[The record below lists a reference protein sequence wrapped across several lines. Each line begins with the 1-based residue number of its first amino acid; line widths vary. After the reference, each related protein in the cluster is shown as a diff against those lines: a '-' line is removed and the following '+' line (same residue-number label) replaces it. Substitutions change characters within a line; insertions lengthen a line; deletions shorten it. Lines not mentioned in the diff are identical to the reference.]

1 MLAKIPLHFFS
12 SLYCVTVRKY
22 SLIAVF
28 KSSEKHFSHCD
39 SVINLL
45 RRFICF
51 YFVFTFG
58 VFAFFLISF
67 LEHKTI
73 YEWSKVQKPTPL
85 RDPSSLIPTSSL

>member
-1 MLAKIPLHFFS
+1 MLAKIPLRFFS

-45 RRFICF
+45 H
-51 YFVFTFG
+51 
-58 VFAFFLISF
+58 A
-67 LEHKTI
+67 
-73 YEWSKVQKPTPL
+73 
-85 RDPSSLIPTSSL
+85 